1 MGEPA
6 SSFLDAWLLFF
17 FKYFVTL
24 CLYFL
29 FIYFLMWTVFKVF
42 IEFVTLLLL
51 FYVLIFWPWGRWD
64 LSSPT
69 RDRTCIPCSGRRS
82 LNHWTGCLA
91 SGLWHVLWG
100 DRGPW
105 LIQEPGQVELWWR
118 RRGGVWENMIKRKYW
133 YIQVENRG
141 SEEL

>member
-51 FYVLIFWPWGRWD
+51 FYVLIFWP
-64 LSSPT
+64 
-69 RDRTCIPCSGRRS
+69 
-82 LNHWTGCLA
+82 
-91 SGLWHVLWG
+91 
-100 DRGPW
+100 
-105 LIQEPGQVELWWR
+105 
-118 RRGGVWENMIKRKYW
+118 
-133 YIQVENRG
+133 
-141 SEEL
+141 